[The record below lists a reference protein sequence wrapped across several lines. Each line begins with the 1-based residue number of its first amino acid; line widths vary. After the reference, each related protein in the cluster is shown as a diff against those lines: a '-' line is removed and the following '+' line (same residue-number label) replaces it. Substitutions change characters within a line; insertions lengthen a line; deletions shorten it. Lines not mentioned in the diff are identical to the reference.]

1 MAQKKDTP
9 VRELVAGLL
18 EAEDGEGMRMLMQS
32 MLNRL
37 LEAEITDH
45 LGAGPY
51 ERREERQGHRNGH
64 YGRNMTTRIGKM
76 ELQIPRS
83 RDGKFQRFRRSE
95 RALQLG
101 LVEMY
106 VQGVSTRKV
115 TEVTEVLFGKEFSAG
130 TVSNLAK
137 ELDEE
142 IRQWR
147 ERPLEDEYPYLII
160 DAQYHKVREG
170 GRVVSQGVLTVIGVD
185 EEGRRRLLD
194 FEVAGG
200 ESETS
205 WTALLRRLQRRG
217 LRGALLVVSDDHQG
231 LRGAV
236 ERCCTGSGWQRCQV
250 HFSRNVQN
258 LVRRKDRHE
267 VAEALR
273 WIWDARDGQEARERL
288 RHVVADCQ
296 DRFPAV
302 ADKLDEEGE
311 DTLAVFALPS
321 AHRKR
326 MRTTNMIERLHEEIR
341 RRSRVVRIFPNSSS
355 LARLVGTLILEWDE
369 KWLTGR
375 RYLDMS
381 LLREEGGAE
390 DDGGR
395 VRAPTVATLGCGSH
409 AGHFSPNRVQET
421 PRIAPDDGEEV
432 PWPR

>member
-1 MAQKKDTP
+1 MARKKDTP
-9 VRELVAGLL
+9 VRELVEGLL
-18 EAEDGEGMRMLMQS
+18 NDEEGEGIRTLVQS

-51 ERREERQGHRNGH
+51 ERREERRGHRNGH
-64 YGRNMTTRIGKM
+64 YGRRMTTRIGKM

-83 RDGKFQRFRRSE
+83 RDGKFQTAMFQRFQRSE

-115 TEVTEVLFGKEFSAG
+115 TEVTEVLFGTEFSAT

-194 FEVAGG
+194 FEVACG

-205 WTALLRRLQRRG
+205 WTALLRRLRR
-217 LRGALLVVSDDHQG
+217 R
-231 LRGAV
+231 V
-236 ERCCTGSGWQRCQV
+236 ERCCTGCGWQRCQV
-250 HFSRNVQN
+250 HFSKNVQD

-273 WIWDARDGQEARERL
+273 WIWDARDSEEARERL
-288 RHVVADCQ
+288 VHVVAEYQ
-296 DRFPAV
+296 ERFPAV
-302 ADKLDEEGE
+302 AEKLDEEGE
-311 DTLAVFALPS
+311 DTLAVFAVPT
-321 AHRKR
+321 AHR
-326 MRTTNMIERLHEEIR
+326 
-341 RRSRVVRIFPNSSS
+341 RVVRIFPNPSS
-355 LARLVGTLILEWDE
+355 LARLVGALILEWDE

-381 LLREEGGAE
+381 LLREEGGQRMTA
-390 DDGGR
+390 
-395 VRAPTVATLGCGSH
+395 
-409 AGHFSPNRVQET
+409 AG
-421 PRIAPDDGEEV
+421 
-432 PWPR
+432 